1 MCKSG
6 PICTISNKQVNSDT
20 IVGLRGSVGGSQD
33 AVLSQSVLYPA
44 GVRLEGSILS
54 PTSLSDMFYPL
65 KSESV
70 RTTQQ
75 NTSQAEVVQQWFSM
89 GTFGPVELFQK
100 MSKMKILQMSMVSLI
115 HLYQLSQPL
124 ERAQQPLQQSDNWPA
139 NIQFLL
145 QYAGFSMGNRQ
156 FTAQILSSNY
166 NSMGGKQCGNN
177 SQVKICDSSHS
188 GEERQQV
195 SLPRQDDRLKSAKTC
210 CQSFTLIQHQSLK
223 LACNGPTTSGHG
235 QNPGNGAGMANWATR
250 LRVKPSHTCPHLCPH
265 PIFIIVGGCLNQI
278 HRWMR
283 EWQWVMN
290 TGSKQMSTQGCTM
303 LWPAQN
309 KTRSTAV
316 KIAQQISR
324 WRAVKM

>member
-1 MCKSG
+1 MCTVNN
-6 PICTISNKQVNSDT
+6 IQVNSNT
-20 IVGLRGSVGGSQD
+20 IVGLKGPVGGSQD

-44 GVRLEGSILS
+44 GVRLEGSVLS

-100 MSKMKILQMSMVSLI
+100 LSKMKILQTSMVSLI
-115 HLYQLSQPL
+115 HPYQLSQPL

-145 QYAGFSMGNRQ
+145 QYAGFNVGNRQ

-166 NSMGGKQCGNN
+166 NSMEVKRCSDN

-195 SLPRQDDRLKSAKTC
+195 SLPRQDDRLRSAKTRLSIISATSAPVT
-210 CQSFTLIQHQSLK
+210 QTGLQWPYYIGPWAKPWQRRWDGKLGHALASETLTHLSTLMSTPHIYNSGRVPEPNPSLDE
-223 LACNGPTTSGHG
+223 
-235 QNPGNGAGMANWATR
+235 GMA
-250 LRVKPSHTCPHLCPH
+250 
-265 PIFIIVGGCLNQI
+265 VGYE
-278 HRWMR
+278 HRGT
-283 EWQWVMN
+283 N
-290 TGSKQMSTQGCTM
+290 
-303 LWPAQN
+303 
-309 KTRSTAV
+309 
-316 KIAQQISR
+316 
-324 WRAVKM
+324 